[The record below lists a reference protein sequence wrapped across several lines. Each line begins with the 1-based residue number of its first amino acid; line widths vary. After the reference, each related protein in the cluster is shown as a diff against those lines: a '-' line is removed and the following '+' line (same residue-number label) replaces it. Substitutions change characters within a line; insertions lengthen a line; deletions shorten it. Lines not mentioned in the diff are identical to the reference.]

1 MSIIEK
7 TLKQRAKAMHPKPEF
22 RLSMSPLTRSIYAG
36 RVKDLGNGTSLATGV
51 RHDVTN
57 DFLGVVIQYGESHG
71 GAFEI
76 IGGGESYDVTVTKR
90 ATQAAKQGAQP

>member
-1 MSIIEK
+1 MSIIEQS
-7 TLKQRAKAMHPKPEF
+7 LKQRAKAMQPKPEF
-22 RLSMSPLTRSIYAG
+22 RLLMSPLTRTIYAG
-36 RVKDLGNGTSLATGV
+36 QVRQDGPKTAVSTGV

-76 IGGGESYDVTVTKR
+76 VGGGETYDVTVTKR
-90 ATQAAKQGAQP
+90 ATQAAKRP